1 MLRIKYK
8 KINDLQVIV
17 NDAIKECEKDESINL
32 ILPYEFNIDILES
45 KFVKSYENKAKEW
58 ISDNPGEDMYFTHGK
73 YYFGKVGQEYI
84 ANELKIKP
92 TTRRAILNA
101 FNMEEL
107 FNSSDTPI
115 PAFIVLQF
123 RIIGKILYLTA
134 FFRALEVSEFLP
146 INLTEICLHSKEI
159 RRKNIE
165 INRIRL
171 CIVATSAHII
181 DEFTCLRKAE
191 IDYMEEAEIGVLVAD
206 KEKSELIRLL
216 YDKGRHTS
224 YLDLKGISA
233 LIIALNRKKDAYP
246 AEVLI
251 YAKNFKESIE
261 KEKNER
267 KITNSKKR
275 LLPLRKKSRE
285 DLDKLIQV
293 IGLIK

>member
-1 MLRIKYK
+1 MRIRYK

-17 NDAIKECEKDESINL
+17 NDAMKECEKDESINL

-45 KFVKSYENKAKEW
+45 KFIRSYENKANEW
-58 ISDNPGEDMYFTHGK
+58 ISDNPSEDMYFTHGM
-73 YYFGKVGQEYI
+73 YYFGKVGQKYI
-84 ANELKIKP
+84 ADELKNKP

-101 FNMEEL
+101 FNMKEL
-107 FNSSDTPI
+107 FDSSDTPI

-146 INLTEICLHSKEI
+146 INLTEICIHSKEI
-159 RRKNIE
+159 CRKNIE

-171 CIVATSAHII
+171 CIVATSAHVI
-181 DEFTCLRKAE
+181 DEFTCLRKAK
-191 IDYMEEAEIGVLVAD
+191 IDYMEEAKIGVLVAD

-216 YDKGRHTS
+216 YNKGRHTS

-233 LIIALNRKKDAYP
+233 LIIALKCKKDAYP
-246 AEVLI
+246 AEVLTC
-251 YAKNFKESIE
+251 ANNFKKSIE

-275 LLPLRKKSRE
+275 LLPLQEKSRE
-285 DLDKLIQV
+285 DLDKLIQA
-293 IGLIK
+293 IELID